1 MTKNSNNKT
10 FLPGDF
16 IFREG
21 EFGKVAYVIEEGEI
35 ELVKF
40 TGDEYITLAEI
51 TKGALFGEMAIIDGS
66 PRSGSA
72 RAKTSCVL
80 REVTEEQLKQY
91 LSASP
96 QTSLDMMRR
105 LAGYARSANE
115 KLNRDAFESSE
126 KSEEN
131 KKVNSIE
138 NKNDQNGI
146 LKREKI
152 DDFTNKT
159 LREFNDD
166 IDQFSDINPNKPLF
180 ISGFVIILIVTAF
193 VIWSSIT
200 SIDIT
205 VATRGQIS
213 TEIPNVNVQ
222 SNYDSVIKKILVNE
236 GDRVETG
243 QILANFDETLLA
255 SDIRDTKIKLNSNDE
270 NLIRTQAELAYLDDR
285 KPTLPNDKIQLAI
298 FRGFS
303 LEVDTTKNA
312 NITNL
317 KQLKVDLEIIKNE
330 IAELDSKIVSK
341 KTNVVETISER
352 IYMLEQ
358 VKNYLSFNKFKVPS
372 KDPSN
377 TNFVIMKTRIATKLD
392 LLNSELNKI
401 NSDYNRAK
409 KLIKNQIISKQDFLE
424 AEQSYNKKKN
434 ERDLFVSEEIQ
445 KLSDEIINLKK
456 ELKETRFKFKNKL
469 LNEAKLKAQI
479 NDAQVNHV
487 NYLNQMRKKKNE
499 ELKLL
504 IETEIAMREKLIKL
518 KRNQKDVELLSPI
531 SGTILKLEDNFE
543 GSVIE
548 PGDSLL
554 TIVPENVDIH
564 VLIDIDPKN
573 ITNVFEGA
581 KVKILLD
588 AMPSQKHGELVGKLI
603 SISKDT
609 RDEDISGEKSSMYR
623 GKVKIVENN
632 LRNTPKD
639 FALLPGMNVSGN
651 VISGTR
657 PLITYLIYPV
667 IKTINTAM
675 REP

>member
-21 EFGKVAYVIEEGEI
+21 EFGKVAYVIEEGDI

-72 RAKTSCVL
+72 RAKTSCIL

-115 KLNRDAFESSE
+115 KLNRDAFESSK
-126 KSEEN
+126 KSEEDKN
-131 KKVNSIE
+131 VQNDGLKK
-138 NKNDQNGI
+138 
-146 LKREKI
+146 EKI
-152 DDFTNKT
+152 DNFTNKT
-159 LREFNDD
+159 LKEFNDD
-166 IDQFSDINPNKPLF
+166 IDQFSEINPNKPLF

-193 VIWSSIT
+193 VIWASVT

-205 VATRGQIS
+205 VATRGQVS

-222 SNYDSVIKKILVNE
+222 SNYDSVIKKILVKE

-243 QILANFDETLLA
+243 QILAKFDETLLA
-255 SDIRDTKIKLNSNDE
+255 SDIRDTKIKLNSNND
-270 NLIRTQAELAYLDDR
+270 NLIRTQAELAYLDD
-285 KPTLPNDKIQLAI
+285 KKLPLPSDKIQLAI
-298 FRGFS
+298 FKGFT
-303 LEVDTTKNA
+303 LEIDTQKNA
-312 NITNL
+312 NKTKLN
-317 KQLKVDLEIIKNE
+317 QLNVDLKIIKNE
-330 IAELDSKIVSK
+330 I
-341 KTNVVETISER
+341 N
-352 IYMLEQ
+352 
-358 VKNYLSFNKFKVPS
+358 FNKLEY
-372 KDPSN
+372 DRQ
-377 TNFVIMKTRIATKLD
+377 I
-392 LLNSELNKI
+392 ELN
-401 NSDYNRAK
+401 RK
-409 KLIKNQIISKQDFLE
+409 K
-424 AEQSYNKKKN
+424 
-434 ERDLFVSEEIQ
+434 VG
-445 KLSDEIINLKK
+445 LKK
-456 ELKETRFKFKNKL
+456 DLEEARFKFKKSLLSETKL
-469 LNEAKLKAQI
+469 QSQI
-479 NDAQVNHV
+479 KDAVDSHQA
-487 NYLNQMRKKKNE
+487 YINQMNKTKNE
-499 ELKLL
+499 ELKSL
-504 IETEIAMREKLIKL
+504 IDNDIAMREKLIKL

-588 AMPSQKHGELVGKLI
+588 AMPSQKHGELVGELI

>member
-1 MTKNSNNKT
+1 MSKKTTNKT

-21 EFGKVAYVIEEGEI
+21 EYGKVAYVIEEGEI

-40 TGDEYITLAEI
+40 TGEDYITLAEI
-51 TKGALFGEMAIIDGS
+51 SKGALFGEMAIIDGS

-80 REVTEEQLKQY
+80 REVSEEQLKQY

-115 KLNRDAFESSE
+115 KLNRDAFESDE
-126 KSEEN
+126 KESNEQTSNLEDSQL
-131 KKVNSIE
+131 KK
-138 NKNDQNGI
+138 
-146 LKREKI
+146 EKI
-152 DDFTNKT
+152 DNFTNKT
-159 LREFNDD
+159 IREFNDD
-166 IDQFSDINPNKPLF
+166 IDQFSEINPNKPLF

-193 VIWSSIT
+193 VIWASVT

-205 VATRGQIS
+205 VATRGQVS

-222 SNYDSVIKKILVNE
+222 SNYDSVIKKILVKE

-243 QILANFDETLLA
+243 QILAKFDETLLA
-255 SDIRDTKIKLNSNDE
+255 SDIRDTKIKLNSNND
-270 NLIRTQAELAYLDDR
+270 NLIRTQAELAYLDD
-285 KPTLPNDKIQLAI
+285 KKLPLPSDKIQLAI
-298 FRGFS
+298 FKGFT
-303 LEVDTTKNA
+303 LEIDTQKNA
-312 NITNL
+312 NKTKLN
-317 KQLKVDLEIIKNE
+317 QLNVDLKIIKNE
-330 IAELDSKIVSK
+330 I
-341 KTNVVETISER
+341 N
-352 IYMLEQ
+352 
-358 VKNYLSFNKFKVPS
+358 FNKLEF
-372 KDPSN
+372 DRQ
-377 TNFVIMKTRIATKLD
+377 I
-392 LLNSELNKI
+392 ELN
-401 NSDYNRAK
+401 RK
-409 KLIKNQIISKQDFLE
+409 K
-424 AEQSYNKKKN
+424 
-434 ERDLFVSEEIQ
+434 VG
-445 KLSDEIINLKK
+445 LKK
-456 ELKETRFKFKNKL
+456 DLEEARFKFKKSLLSETKL
-469 LNEAKLKAQI
+469 QSQI
-479 NDAQVNHV
+479 KDAVDSHQA
-487 NYLNQMRKKKNE
+487 YINQMNKTKNE
-499 ELKLL
+499 ELKSL
-504 IETEIAMREKLIKL
+504 IDNDIAMREKLIKL

-573 ITNVFEGA
+573 ITNVYEGA
-581 KVKILLD
+581 KVKVLLD

-609 RDEDISGEKSSMYR
+609 RDEDISGEKGSVYR
-623 GKVKIVENN
+623 GKVEIIANN
-632 LRNTPKD
+632 LRNVPKD
-639 FALLPGMNVSGN
+639 FTLLPGMNVSGN

>member
-21 EFGKVAYVIEEGEI
+21 EFGKVAYVIEEGDI

-72 RAKTSCVL
+72 RAKTSCIL

-115 KLNRDAFESSE
+115 KLNTDAFESSK
-126 KSEEN
+126 KSEEDKN
-131 KKVNSIE
+131 VNSTEI
-138 NKNDQNGI
+138 KNVQNDI
-146 LKREKI
+146 LKKEKI
-152 DDFTNKT
+152 DNFTNKT

-166 IDQFSDINPNKPLF
+166 IDQFSEINPNKPLF

-193 VIWSSIT
+193 VIWASVT

-205 VATRGQIS
+205 VATRGQVS

-222 SNYDSVIKKILVNE
+222 SNYDSVIKKILVKE

-243 QILANFDETLLA
+243 QILAKFDETLLA
-255 SDIRDTKIKLNSNDE
+255 SDIRDTKIKLNSNND
-270 NLIRTQAELAYLDDR
+270 NLIRTQAELAYLDD
-285 KPTLPNDKIQLAI
+285 KKLPLPSDKIQLAI
-298 FRGFS
+298 FKGFT
-303 LEVDTTKNA
+303 LEIDTQKNA
-312 NITNL
+312 NKTKLN
-317 KQLKVDLEIIKNE
+317 QLNVDLKIIKNE
-330 IAELDSKIVSK
+330 I
-341 KTNVVETISER
+341 N
-352 IYMLEQ
+352 
-358 VKNYLSFNKFKVPS
+358 FNKLEF
-372 KDPSN
+372 DRQ
-377 TNFVIMKTRIATKLD
+377 I
-392 LLNSELNKI
+392 ELN
-401 NSDYNRAK
+401 RK
-409 KLIKNQIISKQDFLE
+409 K
-424 AEQSYNKKKN
+424 
-434 ERDLFVSEEIQ
+434 VG
-445 KLSDEIINLKK
+445 LKK
-456 ELKETRFKFKNKL
+456 DLEEARFKFKKSLLSETKL
-469 LNEAKLKAQI
+469 QSQI
-479 NDAQVNHV
+479 KDAVDSHQA
-487 NYLNQMRKKKNE
+487 YINQMKKTKNE
-499 ELKLL
+499 ELKSL
-504 IETEIAMREKLIKL
+504 IDSDIAMREKLIKL
-518 KRNQKDVELLSPI
+518 KRNRKDVELLSPI

-588 AMPSQKHGELVGKLI
+588 AMPSQKHGELVGELI

>member
-1 MTKNSNNKT
+1 MTKNLANKT

-16 IFREG
+16 VFREG

-51 TKGALFGEMAIIDGS
+51 SKGALFGEMAIIDGS

-72 RAKTSCVL
+72 RAKTSCTL
-80 REVTEEQLKQY
+80 REVTEEQLKQH

-115 KLNRDAFESSE
+115 KLNRDAFEDNE
-126 KSEEN
+126 
-131 KKVNSIE
+131 KVNADEISEIK
-138 NKNDQNGI
+138 NKSQ
-146 LKREKI
+146 KREKI
-152 DDFTNKT
+152 DEFTNKT
-159 LREFNDD
+159 LKEFNDD
-166 IDQFSDINPNKPLF
+166 IDQFSDINPNRSLF
-180 ISGFVIILIVTAF
+180 VSGIVIILIVTAF
-193 VIWSSIT
+193 VIWSSVT

-222 SNYDSVIKKILVNE
+222 SNYDSVIKRILVKE
-236 GDRVETG
+236 GDRVEAG
-243 QILANFDETLLA
+243 QILAKFDETLLA
-255 SDIRDTKIKLNSNDE
+255 SDIRDTEIKLKSNND
-270 NLIRTQAELAYLDDR
+270 NLIRTQAELAYLNDKD
-285 KPTLPNDKIQLAI
+285 PILPIEKIQLAI
-298 FRGFS
+298 FKGFS
-303 LEVDTTKNA
+303 LEVDTTKNV
-312 NITNL
+312 NKNNL
-317 KQLKVDLEIIKNE
+317 NQLNVDLKIIRNE
-330 IAELDSKIVSK
+330 ISELNSKLTFSK
-341 KTNVVETISER
+341 SNVVETISER

-358 VKNYLSFNKFKVPS
+358 VKSYLSFTNYKSPL
-372 KDPSN
+372 KDPSK
-377 TNFVIMKTRIATKLD
+377 TNFEIMKSRIDAKLD
-392 LLNSELNKI
+392 LLNSELHKI
-401 NSDYNRAK
+401 NTDYQRAL
-409 KLIKNQIISKQDFLE
+409 KLIKNQIISNQDFME

-445 KLSDEIINLKK
+445 ILSDEIIGLKK
-456 ELKETRFKFKNKL
+456 ELKVTKFKFKNKL
-469 LNEAKLKAQI
+469 LNQAKLKAQI
-479 NDAQVNHV
+479 EDAQVNHET
-487 NYLNQMRKKKNE
+487 YLNQMRKKKNE
-499 ELKLL
+499 ELKSL
-504 IETEIAMREKLIKL
+504 IDNEIAMREKLIKL
-518 KRNQKDVELLSPI
+518 KRNQRDVELLSPI

-543 GSVIE
+543 GSVVE
-548 PGDSLL
+548 PGDGLL

-573 ITNVFEGA
+573 ITNVYEGA

-609 RDEDISGEKSSMYR
+609 RDEDISGEKGNKYR
-623 GKVKIVENN
+623 GKVKIIENN

-639 FALLPGMNVSGN
+639 FTLLPGMNVSGN

>member
-21 EFGKVAYVIEEGEI
+21 EFGKVAYVIEEGDI

-72 RAKTSCVL
+72 RAKTTCIL

-115 KLNRDAFESSE
+115 KLNRDAFESSK
-126 KSEEN
+126 KSEEDKN
-131 KKVNSIE
+131 VNSIE
-138 NKNDQNGI
+138 IKNVQNDG
-146 LKREKI
+146 LKKEKI
-152 DDFTNKT
+152 DNFTNKT

-166 IDQFSDINPNKPLF
+166 IDQFSEINPNKPLF

-193 VIWSSIT
+193 IIWASVT

-205 VATRGQIS
+205 VATRGQVS

-222 SNYDSVIKKILVNE
+222 SNYDSVIKKILVKE

-243 QILANFDETLLA
+243 QILAKFDETLLA
-255 SDIRDTKIKLNSNDE
+255 SDIRDTKIKLNSNND
-270 NLIRTQAELAYLDDR
+270 NLIRTQAELAYLDD
-285 KPTLPNDKIQLAI
+285 KKLTLPSDKIQLAI
-298 FRGFS
+298 FKGFT
-303 LEVDTTKNA
+303 LEIDTQKNA
-312 NITNL
+312 NKTKL
-317 KQLKVDLEIIKNE
+317 KQLNVDLKIIKNE
-330 IAELDSKIVSK
+330 I
-341 KTNVVETISER
+341 N
-352 IYMLEQ
+352 
-358 VKNYLSFNKFKVPS
+358 FNKLEF
-372 KDPSN
+372 DRQ
-377 TNFVIMKTRIATKLD
+377 I
-392 LLNSELNKI
+392 ELN
-401 NSDYNRAK
+401 RK
-409 KLIKNQIISKQDFLE
+409 K
-424 AEQSYNKKKN
+424 
-434 ERDLFVSEEIQ
+434 VG
-445 KLSDEIINLKK
+445 LKK
-456 ELKETRFKFKNKL
+456 DLEEARFKFKKSLLSETKL
-469 LNEAKLKAQI
+469 QSQI
-479 NDAQVNHV
+479 KDAVDSHQA
-487 NYLNQMRKKKNE
+487 YINQMNKTKNE
-499 ELKLL
+499 ELKSL
-504 IETEIAMREKLIKL
+504 IDNDIAMREKLIKL

-609 RDEDISGEKSSMYR
+609 RDEDILGEKSSMYR

>member
-21 EFGKVAYVIEEGEI
+21 EFGKVAYVIEEGDI

-72 RAKTSCVL
+72 RAKTSCIL

-115 KLNRDAFESSE
+115 KLNRDAFESSK
-126 KSEEN
+126 KSEEDKN
-131 KKVNSIE
+131 VNSTEI
-138 NKNDQNGI
+138 KNVQNDI
-146 LKREKI
+146 LKKEKI
-152 DDFTNKT
+152 DNFTNKT

-166 IDQFSDINPNKPLF
+166 IDQFSEINPNKPLF

-193 VIWSSIT
+193 VIWASVT

-222 SNYDSVIKKILVNE
+222 SNYDSVIKKILVKE
-236 GDRVETG
+236 GDRVQTG
-243 QILANFDETLLA
+243 QILAKFDETLLA
-255 SDIRDTKIKLNSNDE
+255 SDIRDTKIKLNSNND
-270 NLIRTQAELAYLDDR
+270 NLIRTQAELAYLDD
-285 KPTLPNDKIQLAI
+285 KKLPLPSDKIQLAI
-298 FRGFS
+298 FKGFT
-303 LEVDTTKNA
+303 LEIDTQKNA
-312 NITNL
+312 NKTKLN
-317 KQLKVDLEIIKNE
+317 QLNVDLKIIKNE
-330 IAELDSKIVSK
+330 I
-341 KTNVVETISER
+341 N
-352 IYMLEQ
+352 
-358 VKNYLSFNKFKVPS
+358 FNKLEF
-372 KDPSN
+372 DRQ
-377 TNFVIMKTRIATKLD
+377 I
-392 LLNSELNKI
+392 ELN
-401 NSDYNRAK
+401 RK
-409 KLIKNQIISKQDFLE
+409 K
-424 AEQSYNKKKN
+424 
-434 ERDLFVSEEIQ
+434 VG
-445 KLSDEIINLKK
+445 LKK
-456 ELKETRFKFKNKL
+456 DLEEARFKFKKSLLSETKL
-469 LNEAKLKAQI
+469 QSQI
-479 NDAQVNHV
+479 KDAVDSHQA
-487 NYLNQMRKKKNE
+487 YINQMKKTKNE
-499 ELKLL
+499 ELKSL
-504 IETEIAMREKLIKL
+504 IDSDIAMREKLIKL

>member
-21 EFGKVAYVIEEGEI
+21 EFGKVAYVIEEGDI

-72 RAKTSCVL
+72 RAKTSCIL

-115 KLNRDAFESSE
+115 KLNRDAFESSK
-126 KSEEN
+126 KSEEDKN
-131 KKVNSIE
+131 VNSTEI
-138 NKNDQNGI
+138 KNVQNDI
-146 LKREKI
+146 LKKEKI
-152 DDFTNKT
+152 DNFTNKT

-166 IDQFSDINPNKPLF
+166 IDQFSEINPNKPLF

-193 VIWSSIT
+193 VIWASVT

-205 VATRGQIS
+205 VATRGQVS

-222 SNYDSVIKKILVNE
+222 SNYDSVIKKILVKE

-243 QILANFDETLLA
+243 QILAKFDETLLA
-255 SDIRDTKIKLNSNDE
+255 SDIRDTKIKLNSNND
-270 NLIRTQAELAYLDDR
+270 NLIRTQAELAYLDD
-285 KPTLPNDKIQLAI
+285 KKLPLPSDKIQLAI
-298 FRGFS
+298 FKGFT
-303 LEVDTTKNA
+303 LEIDTQKNA
-312 NITNL
+312 NKTKLN
-317 KQLKVDLEIIKNE
+317 QLNVDLKIIKNE
-330 IAELDSKIVSK
+330 I
-341 KTNVVETISER
+341 N
-352 IYMLEQ
+352 
-358 VKNYLSFNKFKVPS
+358 FNKLEF
-372 KDPSN
+372 DRQ
-377 TNFVIMKTRIATKLD
+377 I
-392 LLNSELNKI
+392 ELN
-401 NSDYNRAK
+401 RK
-409 KLIKNQIISKQDFLE
+409 K
-424 AEQSYNKKKN
+424 
-434 ERDLFVSEEIQ
+434 VG
-445 KLSDEIINLKK
+445 LKK
-456 ELKETRFKFKNKL
+456 DLEEARFKFKKSLLSETKL
-469 LNEAKLKAQI
+469 QSQI
-479 NDAQVNHV
+479 KDAVDSHQA
-487 NYLNQMRKKKNE
+487 YINQMKKTKNE
-499 ELKLL
+499 ELKSL
-504 IETEIAMREKLIKL
+504 IDSDIAMREKLIKL